1 MLVLDGVGVPQ
12 RALRSAP
19 PLPEASDDE
28 IRKAYRQWAQIYH
41 PDKYQSPHMKD
52 TATEN
57 FQRIR
62 EAYEILSDEHKR
74 QIYDIYGMEGLKSGL
89 ELGTKLNKADEI
101 KEEFERL
108 KRQKEQE
115 KFSSHVR
122 PSGTVLA
129 NLSLP
134 QYLNGG
140 GIMRGMAMSSEVH
153 SQISK
158 RNTIVFVGGNLAWI
172 WKFWRGVAMLLLGA
186 VFLSLTLHLPNKVHD
201 LSISTFHF
209 VRHLSSHSTATSG
222 ITLFMSDGCLNLD
235 NAYTSSFSLKT
246 IGYIR
251 LQIGFEDLLKLV
263 DSTFFSPCL
272 NPIILNFLQF
282 GIGSFGA
289 SAHYTRKISQ
299 KSHGR
304 VESKLNTALEFEI
317 GGGRKISDFSSVRM
331 LTSVGIQVIL
341 AFLENQLIVSFTII
355 FILLS
360 RRLNALIATG
370 AMIVPSSLYFLLKTF
385 VVKPFY
391 LKRERQKAME
401 KSERS
406 SAQVREA
413 REAASKAQKLLE
425 NVATRKK
432 NKQMERNGLVITKAI
447 YGNNKAFKKRNES
460 REVENDLASQVLD
473 VTVPLNFLVDDSG
486 QLKTHLGQTK
496 SGIMGFCDPSP
507 EESKQ
512 LYVEYIYGGQRCEV
526 LVDDY
531 DELLIPQEVNI
542 S

>member
-1 MLVLDGVGVPQ
+1 MG
-12 RALRSAP
+12 
-19 PLPEASDDE
+19 EE
-28 IRKAYRQWAQIYH
+28 I
-41 PDKYQSPHMKD
+41 
-52 TATEN
+52 E
-57 FQRIR
+57 
-62 EAYEILSDEHKR
+62 
-74 QIYDIYGMEGLKSGL
+74 KS
-89 ELGTKLNKADEI
+89 
-101 KEEFERL
+101 
-108 KRQKEQE
+108 
-115 KFSSHVR
+115 S
-122 PSGTVLA
+122 
-129 NLSLP
+129 
-134 QYLNGG
+134 
-140 GIMRGMAMSSEVH
+140 
-153 SQISK
+153 
-158 RNTIVFVGGNLAWI
+158 
-172 WKFWRGVAMLLLGA
+172 
-186 VFLSLTLHLPNKVHD
+186 
-201 LSISTFHF
+201 
-209 VRHLSSHSTATSG
+209 
-222 ITLFMSDGCLNLD
+222 
-235 NAYTSSFSLKT
+235 
-246 IGYIR
+246 
-251 LQIGFEDLLKLV
+251 
-263 DSTFFSPCL
+263 
-272 NPIILNFLQF
+272 
-282 GIGSFGA
+282 
-289 SAHYTRKISQ
+289 
-299 KSHGR
+299 
-304 VESKLNTALEFEI
+304 TALEFEI

-331 LTSVGIQVIL
+331 LTSVGIQ
-341 AFLENQLIVSFTII
+341 
-355 FILLS
+355 ILLS

-486 QLKTHLGQTK
+486 QLKLHRGVKK

-531 DELLIPQEVNI
+531 DELLIPQEVPLILLLRFVHQCNV
-542 S
+542 SAKGAYDAERE